1 MKLTTARLKKL
12 IREEL
17 SKVSEAADDFTQ
29 MGSDMGFDYEP
40 PLERAKG
47 FEGEIEYE
55 QPLGINENG
64 EAYNIM
70 FSVNG
75 NPDYDFIPKVL
86 NKEKLQ
92 DKPRPGKARM
102 VGDISLMLPKQK
114 FKISKDGKFGLKSK
128 DGQTVLLQIP
138 KDQMQEL

>member
-17 SKVSEAADDFTQ
+17 NKVSEAADDFAQ

-47 FEGEIEYE
+47 FTGEIEYE
-55 QPLGINENG
+55 QPLGINEKG

-75 NPDYDFIPKVL
+75 DPDYDFIPQVL
-86 NKEKLQ
+86 NKEKLK

-114 FKISKDGKFGLKSK
+114 FKIGKDGKFGLKSK

-138 KDQMQEL
+138 RDQMQEL

>member
-1 MKLTTARLKKL
+1 
-12 IREEL
+12 
-17 SKVSEAADDFTQ
+17 
-29 MGSDMGFDYEP
+29 
-40 PLERAKG
+40 
-47 FEGEIEYE
+47 
-55 QPLGINENG
+55 
-64 EAYNIM
+64 M

-75 NPDYDFIPKVL
+75 NPDYDFIPQVL
-86 NKEKLQ
+86 NKEKLK

-114 FKISKDGKFGLKSK
+114 FKIGKDGKFGLKSE